1 MDLASGLASVAAAS
15 EARVKHFVYVSVAQ
29 PASMMQAYPNLRKLA
44 DHLLAAV
51 RPWRTEPERGANLI
65 GRGWL
70 LEAANAG
77 AQT

>member
-1 MDLASGLASVAAAS
+1 VDLASGLASVAAAS

-29 PASMMQAYPNLRKLA
+29 PASMMQAYPNLRKLE
-44 DHLLAAV
+44 DHLLAA
-51 RPWRTEPERGANLI
+51 WRTEPERGANLI